1 MQASS
6 VRRSSDKTIREE
18 TDMGLFDKVKD
29 FLDDGKING
38 SNNKPEQTQPAQQVQ
53 PEQPVQPV
61 QPVQPENDSVARA
74 EEQVRHFNELKA
86 QAGIDT
92 NPPADTADDRTIEA
106 GETVTIDVGFDS
118 PVPYADKDNV
128 PVRFSLKGTVEVEM
142 VGYKEKYSKLQDLLN
157 KYIRGEVFSNIPA
170 KRPKAN
176 ELGAIAK
183 ATESSLQY
191 ISNYISSLKFKGA
204 SIQITG
210 WEVPGE
216 QPMF

>member
-1 MQASS
+1 MQ
-6 VRRSSDKTIREE
+6 RSWDRIIKGK
-18 TDMGLFDKVKD
+18 TDMGFLDKVKD

-38 SNNKPEQTQPAQQVQ
+38 STQQPAQTNYQPPVQ
-53 PEQPVQPV
+53 PTQPV

-74 EEQVRHFNELKA
+74 EEHVRHFNELKA
-86 QAGIDT
+86 QAGVDT
-92 NPPADTADDRTIEA
+92 NAPANTADDRTIEA

-118 PVPYADKDNV
+118 PVPYADKDMV
-128 PVRFSLKGTVEVEM
+128 PVRFTVKGTVVVEM
-142 VGYKEKYSKLQDLLN
+142 VDYTQKYNKVQELLN
-157 KYIRGEVFSNIPA
+157 TYIRGEVFSKIPA

-183 ATESSLQY
+183 DAESSLQY
-191 ISNYISSLKFKGA
+191 ISNYISFLKYKDA

-216 QPMF
+216 QPML

>member
-1 MQASS
+1 MQ
-6 VRRSSDKTIREE
+6 RSWDRIIKGK
-18 TDMGLFDKVKD
+18 TDMGFLDKVKD

-38 SNNKPEQTQPAQQVQ
+38 STQQPAQTNYQPPVQ
-53 PEQPVQPV
+53 PTQPV

-86 QAGIDT
+86 QAGVDT
-92 NPPADTADDRTIEA
+92 NAPANTADDRTIEA

-118 PVPYADKDNV
+118 PVPYADKDMV
-128 PVRFSLKGTVEVEM
+128 PVRFTVKGTVVVEM
-142 VGYKEKYSKLQDLLN
+142 VDYTQKYNKVQELLN
-157 KYIRGEVFSNIPA
+157 TYIRGEVFSKIPA

-183 ATESSLQY
+183 DAESSLQY
-191 ISNYISSLKFKGA
+191 ISNYISFLKYKDA

-216 QPMF
+216 QPML

>member
-1 MQASS
+1 
-6 VRRSSDKTIREE
+6 
-18 TDMGLFDKVKD
+18 MGFFDKVKD

-38 SNNKPEQTQPAQQVQ
+38 STQQPQQTNYQP
-53 PEQPVQPV
+53 PVQPV
-61 QPVQPENDSVARA
+61 QPPQEQPQQVQPAQNENDNLARA
-74 EEQVRHFNELKA
+74 NEIVDNINKMKA

-92 NPPADTADDRTIEA
+92 NAAANSEDDRTIEA
-106 GETVTIDVGFDS
+106 GETVTVNVGFDS
-118 PVPYADKDNV
+118 PVAYADKDKV
-128 PVRFSLKGTVEVEM
+128 PVRFTLKGTVTVEM
-142 VGYKEKYSKLQDLLN
+142 VDYTQRYNKIQDLLN

>member
-1 MQASS
+1 MQ
-6 VRRSSDKTIREE
+6 RSWDRIIKGK
-18 TDMGLFDKVKD
+18 TDMGFLDKVKD

-38 SNNKPEQTQPAQQVQ
+38 STQQPAQTNYQPPVQ
-53 PEQPVQPV
+53 PTQPV

-74 EEQVRHFNELKA
+74 EESVRHFNELKA
-86 QAGIDT
+86 QAGVDT
-92 NPPADTADDRTIEA
+92 NAPANTADDRTIEA

-118 PVPYADKDNV
+118 PVPYADKDMV
-128 PVRFSLKGTVEVEM
+128 PVRFTVKGTIVVEM
-142 VGYKEKYSKLQDLLN
+142 VGYTQKYNKVQELLN
-157 KYIRGEVFSNIPA
+157 TYIRGEVFSKIPA

-183 ATESSLQY
+183 DAESSLQY
-191 ISNYISSLKFKGA
+191 ISNYISFLKYKDA

-216 QPMF
+216 QPML

>member
-1 MQASS
+1 MQVSS
-6 VRRSSDKTIREE
+6 VLLSSGKTIKEE
-18 TDMGLFDKVKD
+18 HDMGFFDKVKD

-38 SNNKPEQTQPAQQVQ
+38 STNKPEQTQPAQQVQ
-53 PEQPVQPV
+53 PE

-86 QAGIDT
+86 QAGVDT
-92 NPPADTADDRTIEA
+92 NPPANTADDRTIEA

-142 VGYKEKYSKLQDLLN
+142 GDYKEKYSKLQHLLISYL
-157 KYIRGEVFSNIPA
+157 KGVIFSAIPIQ
-170 KRPKAN
+170 RPKAS
-176 ELGAIAK
+176 ELGVIAK
-183 ATESSLQY
+183 KAEEDMPN
-191 ISNYISSLKFKGA
+191 ISKSVTTFNAKSA

-216 QPMF
+216 QPML

>member
-1 MQASS
+1 M
-6 VRRSSDKTIREE
+6 RRSSDKTIREE

-38 SNNKPEQTQPAQQVQ
+38 STNKPEQTQPAQQVQ
-53 PEQPVQPV
+53 PEQPVQP
-61 QPVQPENDSVARA
+61 ENDSVARA
-74 EEQVRHFNELKA
+74 EEQVRHLNELKA

-92 NPPADTADDRTIEA
+92 NPPANTADDRTIEA

-216 QPMF
+216 QPML

>member
-1 MQASS
+1 
-6 VRRSSDKTIREE
+6 
-18 TDMGLFDKVKD
+18 MGFFDKVKD

-38 SNNKPEQTQPAQQVQ
+38 STNKPEQTQPAQQVQ
-53 PEQPVQPV
+53 PE

-86 QAGIDT
+86 QAGVDT
-92 NPPADTADDRTIEA
+92 NAAANSEDDRTIEA

-128 PVRFSLKGTVEVEM
+128 PVRFTVKGTVTAEIVD
-142 VGYKEKYSKLQDLLN
+142 YTQRYNKIQDLLN
-157 KYIRGEVFSNIPA
+157 SYIRGEVFSKIPA

-183 ATESSLQY
+183 DAESSLQY
-191 ISNYISSLKFKGA
+191 ISNYISFLKYKDA

-216 QPMF
+216 QPML